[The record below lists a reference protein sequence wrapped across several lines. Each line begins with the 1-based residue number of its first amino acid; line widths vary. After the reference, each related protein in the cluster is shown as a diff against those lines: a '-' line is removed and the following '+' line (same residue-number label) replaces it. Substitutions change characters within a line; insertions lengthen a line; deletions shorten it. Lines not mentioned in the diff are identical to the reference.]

1 MKIAIS
7 GAGVAGPTLAYW
19 LERFGHEPV
28 LIEKA
33 PAPRKGGYIID
44 FWGAGYDVA
53 ERMGILP
60 ELRAL
65 GYQVQEIRFVDEDD
79 RVAGE
84 FPADVFG
91 LVAKGR
97 MTSLQRSDL
106 AAAIYRAV
114 EGRVETRFGEEV
126 TGIEEHAGHVRVS
139 FEHSAPQDFDLVVGA
154 DGLHSRVRSLAFG
167 RREESELYLGYK
179 VAAFETRGYRPRD
192 ELVYVSYAEPGR
204 QVSRFSMRGDRT
216 LFLLVYR
223 DRDGGA
229 APSDDAARRALLRRE
244 FSGMGWEMA
253 RILEAMGDAPE
264 IYFDRVSQIR
274 MPGWTKGRVA
284 LIGDAA
290 ACVSLL
296 AGEGCG
302 LAMAEAYVLAGEI
315 ARTPDDHA
323 AAFGR
328 YEGLMR
334 PFLAEKQESARKF
347 ASSFVPGSRF
357 GIILRNW
364 VARLMTIP
372 MVANYFTGGLNDNID
387 LPRYA
392 EPGPQALP
400 ISTPA
405 PKTSAPPSTT

>member
-1 MKIAIS
+1 MRIAIN

-19 LERFGHEPV
+19 LKRFGHEPV

-33 PAPRKGGYIID
+33 PAPRKGGYVID
-44 FWGAGYDVA
+44 FWGVGYDVA

-60 ELRAL
+60 DLHAL
-65 GYQVQEIRFVDEDD
+65 GYQVQEIRFVDGDD

-84 FPADVFG
+84 FAAEIFG
-91 LVAKGR
+91 LVANGR
-97 MTSLQRSDL
+97 ITSLQRSDL
-106 AAAIYRAV
+106 AATIYRAI

-126 TGIEEHAGHVRVS
+126 TGIEERAGHVRVT
-139 FEHSAPQDFDLVVGA
+139 FQHAAPQDFDLVIGA
-154 DGLHSRVRSLAFG
+154 DGLHSRVRRLVFG
-167 RREESELYLGYK
+167 RREASELYLGYK

-204 QVSRFSMRGDRT
+204 QVSRVSMRGDRT

-223 DRDGGA
+223 DRDSSA
-229 APSDDAARRALLRRE
+229 APADDAARRALLRRE
-244 FSGMGWEMA
+244 FSDMGWEMP
-253 RILEAMGDAPE
+253 RILDAMAGAPE
-264 IYFDRVSQIR
+264 IYFDRIAQVR
-274 MPGWTKGRVA
+274 MQRWTKGRTA

-290 ACVSLL
+290 ACVSVL

-323 AAFGR
+323 AAFRR
-328 YEGLMR
+328 YEALMM
-334 PFLAEKQESARKF
+334 PFLASKQESARKF
-347 ASSFVPGSRF
+347 ASSFVPGSQF
-357 GIILRNW
+357 GIMLRNW

-372 MVANYFTGGLNDNID
+372 AVANYFTRGLNERID
-387 LPRYA
+387 LPHYA